1 MSGRTRGVLVRTAV
15 AVGGA
20 AVLAAAAIGG
30 GLWLAGDDPDVPDS
44 GDVHTAAPGCGVLS
58 DEQVAELLPDA
69 VLESAESGPLSG
81 GENTACTWTSAGAAE
96 EDPESLRVD
105 LSARF
110 TDTTGESPVT
120 GDEAAQAGYEA
131 MVPVRGENVPLA
143 DDLSASVWRG
153 QAPGTAELAF
163 HTDNLLVRVSY
174 AGVDLE
180 FDETRERTVD
190 AAERL
195 GEAL

>member
-1 MSGRTRGVLVRTAV
+1 MRTAV

-20 AVLAAAAIGG
+20 AVLSAAAIGG

-58 DEQVAELLPDA
+58 DQQVAELLPDA

-96 EDPESLRVD
+96 DPETLRVD

-110 TDTTGESPVT
+110 TDTSGETPVT
-120 GDEAAQAGYEA
+120 GDEAAQAGFEA
-131 MVPVRGENVPLA
+131 MVPVRGEDVALTG
-143 DDLSASVWRG
+143 DLPASVWRG

-174 AGVDLE
+174 AGVDQG
-180 FDETRERTVD
+180 FDAARDRAVD

-195 GEAL
+195 REAL

>member
-1 MSGRTRGVLVRTAV
+1 MRTAV

-30 GLWLAGDDPDVPDS
+30 GLWLAGDDPDLPDS

-81 GENTACTWTSAGAAE
+81 GENTACTWTSAGSDGE
-96 EDPESLRVD
+96 RPETLRVD

-110 TDTTGESPVT
+110 TDASGETPVA
-120 GDEAAQAGYEA
+120 GDEAARAGYEA
-131 MVPVRGENVPLA
+131 MVPVRGEDVPLA
-143 DDLSASVWRG
+143 DDLPASVWRG

-163 HTDNLLVRVSY
+163 YTDNLVVRVSY
-174 AGVDLE
+174 AGVGQE
-180 FDETRERTVD
+180 FEAARDRAVD
-190 AAERL
+190 AADRL
-195 GEAL
+195 GEVL